1 MARGSKSD
9 RTKDESAVERVF
21 ESDGWV
27 VELRDGREIAR
38 RSSDFVMG
46 QSERMVRAAA
56 VPRRYTEK
64 TLENF
69 ETDRPALK
77 AAARIV
83 AEFIENYPAVD
94 RGLLFIGPP
103 GTGKTHLAVASLT
116 AAIAKCRIRGLFCDY
131 RELIRS
137 IQDSYN
143 DSTATSEMAIIKPV
157 LEADLVVLDELGA
170 LRPTE
175 WVRDTITYIINN
187 RYSNERITI
196 FTTNFPLEDRG
207 LEAARQQQSEELMD
221 ELSKLDRLQ
230 LGGKE
235 FRRRQLELIESHAGR
250 TSASVP
256 LEARIGDRLISRL
269 HEMCRFVH
277 LDGLPDY
284 RKRGR

>member
-1 MARGSKSD
+1 MASAK
-9 RTKDESAVERVF
+9 KDDSGKAEPAVERVL
-21 ESDGWV
+21 ESGGWV
-27 VELRDGREIAR
+27 VELRDGREVAR
-38 RSSDFVMG
+38 RSTDFVRG
-46 QSERMVRAAA
+46 RAERMVRAAD
-56 VPRRYTEK
+56 VPRRYAEK

-69 ETDRPALK
+69 ETGRPALK

-83 AEFIENYPAVD
+83 AEFIEGYPAVD

-143 DSTATSEMAIIKPV
+143 DSTATTEMGIIRPV
-157 LEADLVVLDELGA
+157 LEADLVVIDELGA

-187 RYSNERITI
+187 RYSNERATI
-196 FTTNFPLEDRG
+196 FTTNYPLEDRG
-207 LEAARQQQSEELMD
+207 LEAARQQEEEEYRK
-221 ELSKLDRLQ
+221 ELQELDRLQ

-235 FRRRQLELIESHAGR
+235 YRRRSLEITEAHAGR
-250 TSASVP
+250 ADAGVP
-256 LEARIGDRLISRL
+256 LQARIGDRLISRL

-277 LDGLPDY
+277 LDGVPDY
-284 RKRGR
+284 RKKGR